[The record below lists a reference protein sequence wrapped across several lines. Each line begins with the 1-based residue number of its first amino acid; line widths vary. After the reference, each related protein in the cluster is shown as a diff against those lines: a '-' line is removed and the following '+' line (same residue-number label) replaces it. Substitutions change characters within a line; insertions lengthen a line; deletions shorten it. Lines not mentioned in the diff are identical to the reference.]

1 MIELRVQKELNFA
14 GGKKMLHIE
23 TAIEEGTC
31 VAIMGPSGSG
41 KTTLLRL
48 ISGLT
53 DAFAGTIKVGAHT
66 WLDTS
71 NQINWPTQKRN
82 IGYVFQNYA
91 LFPNMTIQQNLEYAL
106 AKKQSTNIVK
116 ELIDVVGLQSLVN
129 KYPITLSGGQ
139 QQRVAL
145 ARALVRKPQILLLD
159 EPLSALDEEM
169 RSDLQDYIIKLHKT
183 YHLTTLLVSH
193 DKKEIS
199 KMAQQIY
206 VLKEGKIV
214 KEGKPAVVFGSSQ
227 QNQQLIGVIRKI
239 EGSKET
245 VILQV
250 QIGENFIS
258 VPSSRINAALLKI
271 EDKVSINMALGSWTL
286 RTP

>member
-1 MIELRVQKELNFA
+1 MTELRIKKELNFA

-23 TAIEEGTC
+23 TRIEEGTC

-53 DAFAGTIKVGAHT
+53 DAAAGKIIVGKNT
-66 WLDTS
+66 WLDTEKK
-71 NQINWPTQKRN
+71 INWPTQKRN

-106 AKKQSTNIVK
+106 VRNQDKSIVN
-116 ELIDVVGLQSLVN
+116 ELIEVVGLQSLIN

-145 ARALVRKPQILLLD
+145 ARALIRKPQILLLD

-169 RSDLQDYIIKLHKT
+169 RSDLQDYILKLHEA

-193 DKKEIS
+193 DKKEIM
-199 KMAQQIY
+199 KMAQQVY

-214 KEGKPAVVFGSSQ
+214 NTGPPAAIFKNTLQ
-227 QNQQLIGVIRKI
+227 FHQLTGIIRKI
-239 EGSKET
+239 ETQEEV
-245 VILQV
+245 VILQI
-250 QIGENFIS
+250 QIGDNYIS
-258 VPSSRINAALLKI
+258 IPSTKI
-271 EDKVSINMALGSWTL
+271 DSQFKSI
-286 RTP
+286 R

>member
-1 MIELRVQKELNFA
+1 MIELRIKKELNFA
-14 GGKKMLHIE
+14 SGKKMLQIE
-23 TAIEEGTC
+23 TIIEEGAC

-41 KTTLLRL
+41 KTSLLRL

-53 DAFAGTIKVGAHT
+53 DAATGKIIVGKNT
-66 WLDTS
+66 WLDTEKK
-71 NQINWPTQKRN
+71 INWPTQKRN

-106 AKKQSTNIVK
+106 AKNQAKNIVK
-116 ELIDVVGLQSLVN
+116 ELIEVVGLQSLVN

-169 RSDLQDYIIKLHKT
+169 RSDLQDYILKLHKT

-193 DKKEIS
+193 DKNEIS
-199 KMAQQIY
+199 KMAQQVY
-206 VLKEGKIV
+206 VLKEGEIV
-214 KEGKPAVVFGSSQ
+214 KEGTPKAVFGSFQQSQ
-227 QNQQLIGVIRKI
+227 QLVGIIRKI
-239 EGSKET
+239 EGSEEV

-258 VPSSRINAALLKI
+258 IPSSRAEAALLKI
-271 EDKVSINMALGSWTL
+271 EDKVVINTTLGSWKKTNK
-286 RTP
+286 

>member
-1 MIELRVQKELNFA
+1 MIELDLKKELNFA

-31 VAIMGPSGSG
+31 VAIMGSSGSG

-53 DAFAGTIKVGAHT
+53 NAATGIIKVGTAT
-66 WLDTS
+66 WLDTDK
-71 NQINWPTQKRN
+71 QINWPTQKRN

-91 LFPNMTIQQNLEYAL
+91 LFSNMTIQENLEYAL
-106 AKKQSTNIVK
+106 AKNQAATIVQ
-116 ELIDVVGLQSLVN
+116 ELIEVMGLQSLIH

-145 ARALVRKPQILLLD
+145 ARAIVRKPKILLLD

-169 RSDLQDYIIKLHKT
+169 RSDLQDYILKIHQT
-183 YHLTTLLVSH
+183 YQLTTLLVSH
-193 DKKEIS
+193 DKKEIF
-199 KMAQQIY
+199 KMAQQVY

-214 KEGKPAVVFGSSQ
+214 KAGTPTTIFGDSQKTYPLTGVVRNIEVQ
-227 QNQQLIGVIRKI
+227 QK
-239 EGSKET
+239 S

-250 QIGENFIS
+250 QIGENFIAI
-258 VPSSRINAALLKI
+258 PSTEAEVTTL
-271 EDKVSINMALGSWTL
+271 KVSDKLIINTSLNSWKKG
-286 RTP
+286 